1 LKRERA
7 FGEPV
12 AVVEAPTSWNEKQKF
27 YVFQKK
33 Q

>member
-1 LKRERA
+1 MHWRPGMVSHSDA
-7 FGEPV
+7 
-12 AVVEAPTSWNEKQKF
+12 EAPTSWNEKQKF